1 MIEIVL
7 LSYKYNII
15 KIKQQRKG
23 FYFMKKT
30 GRRFLAFMLI
40 LRVLVYSQAVFAY
53 DFSGAQPKTVALE
66 GVSGYAP
73 YGGTAKI
80 GLTWSTNDPA
90 KLVGGLFNLIKKN
103 GSDIPDKSAEKI
115 VKTAKDTGAAV
126 SGSFILD
133 NKSSL

>member
-1 MIEIVL
+1 
-7 LSYKYNII
+7 
-15 KIKQQRKG
+15 
-23 FYFMKKT
+23 MKKT

-40 LRVLVYSQAVFAY
+40 LSMVLVYSQAVFAY

-90 KLVGGLFNLIKKN
+90 KLVGGLFNLIKKD
-103 GSDIPDKSAEKI
+103 GSDIPALSKRTSDLFY
-115 VKTAKDTGAAV
+115 
-126 SGSFILD
+126 SFFRLRQIILYLFNFQHYKYLFFIIIFYCCLD
-133 NKSSL
+133 F

>member
-40 LRVLVYSQAVFAY
+40 LSMVLVYSQAVFAY

-80 GLTWSTNDPA
+80 GLTWSTNCLLYTSPSPRDA
-90 KLVGGLFNLIKKN
+90 
-103 GSDIPDKSAEKI
+103 
-115 VKTAKDTGAAV
+115 
-126 SGSFILD
+126 
-133 NKSSL
+133 